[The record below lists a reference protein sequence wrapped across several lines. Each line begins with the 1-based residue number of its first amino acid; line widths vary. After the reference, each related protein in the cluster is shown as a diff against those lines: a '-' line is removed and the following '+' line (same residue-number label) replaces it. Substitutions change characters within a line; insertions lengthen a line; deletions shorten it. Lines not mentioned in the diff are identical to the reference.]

1 MEIREKKC
9 MTLRALLVL
18 VFFKTVGRLSV
29 QVLGPGR
36 RELQR

>member
-1 MEIREKKC
+1 
-9 MTLRALLVL
+9 MTLRALLVV
-18 VFFKTVGRLSV
+18 VFFKTVDRLSV